1 MELERRIGALIASG
15 APRVLVALDGKCATG
30 KTTLARALA
39 EKYGCAVCHM
49 DDFFLRPS
57 QRTPERLEKPGEN
70 IDHERF
76 LEEVLRPLR
85 EGRPVSYRPWSCR
98 TQSFAEI
105 RPLMPARLTI
115 VEGAYCLHPA
125 LRGFYD
131 LRVVLTAP
139 LSVRLSRLRA
149 REGGNFPNYPAKW
162 IPLEDAYFSA
172 CAVERC
178 ADLVLRLPDLPQE
191 AP

>member
-30 KTTLARALA
+30 KTTLAGALA
-39 EKYGCAVCHM
+39 AKYGCAVCHM

-70 IDHERF
+70 VDHERF

-85 EGRPVSYRPWSCR
+85 EGRPVRYRPWSCR

-105 RPLMPARLTI
+105 RLLEPARLTI

-139 LSVRLSRLRA
+139 LPVRLSRLRA

-172 CAVERC
+172 CAVEQC
-178 ADLVLRLPDLPQE
+178 ADLVLDTL
-191 AP
+191 